1 MITALFF
8 VLFPLVLY
16 VPLLLIEMNLSLLAV
31 LRGRSLSEYLHVT
44 WETTH
49 TLLIL
54 SVVAFVWL
62 FNDALLVV
70 APIVALPLLLAALC
84 FMVRAAAYIIVYY
97 EWGALV
103 LRRFAGYFF
112 VASHLVLVAGLLWV
126 IYGVATT
133 VAWNAIVVQESLIQ
147 YLIPG
152 MVATVCITLIPLLRL
167 FRHTSYAD
175 LY

>member
-1 MITALFF
+1 MSIALFF

-16 VPLLLIEMNLSLLAV
+16 VPLLLIEMNLSLLSV
-31 LRGRSLSEYLHVT
+31 SRGRSFSEYLHAT

-62 FNDALLVV
+62 FNDAVPVV
-70 APIVALPLLLAALC
+70 APVVALPLLLAALC
-84 FMVRAAAYIIVYY
+84 FVLRAAAYIIVYY
-97 EWGALV
+97 EWGAPA
-103 LRRFAGYFF
+103 LRRFAGQFF

-133 VAWNAIVVQESLIQ
+133 VPWSTVVIQSSLIIYLWPGALATLFIVAFPVVQL
-147 YLIPG
+147 YKKLL
-152 MVATVCITLIPLLRL
+152 TVQ
-167 FRHTSYAD
+167 
-175 LY
+175 